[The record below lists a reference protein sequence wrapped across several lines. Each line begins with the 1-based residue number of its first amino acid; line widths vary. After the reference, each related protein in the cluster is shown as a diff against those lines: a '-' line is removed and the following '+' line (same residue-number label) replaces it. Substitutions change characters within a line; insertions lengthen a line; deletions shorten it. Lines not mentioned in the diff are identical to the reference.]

1 MPNASTAARRVAQP
15 LSTVASGTVQ
25 WTHRYTSYAR
35 SHGLTAE
42 QMIAQD
48 ALSYPGGRMAG
59 FIAWIGEQWD
69 AWEKATG
76 RPSRRNVALTRAEHE
91 AFDEWLVGRRKAA

>member
-1 MPNASTAARRVAQP
+1 MKSRAANRVAQP

-35 SHGLTAE
+35 SHGLTPE

-48 ALSYPGGRMAG
+48 ADRYPGGRMAG
-59 FIAWIGEQWD
+59 FIIWIGQQWD

-76 RPSRRNVALTRAEHE
+76 RPSRHRVALTLPEHQ
-91 AFDEWLVGRRKAA
+91 AFDEWLAGRREAA